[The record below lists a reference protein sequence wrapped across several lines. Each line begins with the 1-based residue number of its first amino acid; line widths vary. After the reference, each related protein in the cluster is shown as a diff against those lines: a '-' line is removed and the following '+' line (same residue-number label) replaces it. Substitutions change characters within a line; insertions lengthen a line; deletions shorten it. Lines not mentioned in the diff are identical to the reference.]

1 MLDTIS
7 LDDVNA
13 VATDMCAHV
22 LGFGDGGAAGNGA
35 AAAALPSAAIACAPL
50 ASASGADPLT
60 EESLLAAINEG
71 ATAPIDPEAFTVLDE
86 KLYLN
91 YSDHVRAQWRND
103 AAKFIS
109 RANENWPDLS
119 SQ

>member
-1 MLDTIS
+1 
-7 LDDVNA
+7 
-13 VATDMCAHV
+13 MCAHV

-71 ATAPIDPEAFTVLDE
+71 ATAPIDPDAKGPAELPVPAALMSEAAVAGILAARPPAWEEPAPDAPAAAAE
-86 KLYLN
+86 GAGGEGGE
-91 YSDHVRAQWRND
+91 DDARA
-103 AAKFIS
+103 
-109 RANENWPDLS
+109 RA
-119 SQ
+119 